1 MSDLLKLTKA
11 LMTLWF
17 CASVVSLFV
26 GDGNL
31 PVISVVF
38 HKLAGGLKHFII
50 FTPKI
55 WEDEPI
61 LTNIFQMG
69 WFNHQPDFTKHEIR
83 IPFKQ
88 PVFRGK

>member
-1 MSDLLKLTKA
+1 
-11 LMTLWF
+11 MTLWF
-17 CASVVSLFV
+17 CASVVHVFV
-26 GDGNL
+26 GDEIPSDFGSMN
-31 PVISVVF
+31 
-38 HKLAGGLKHFII
+38 HKLAGGLKH
-50 FTPKI
+50 
-55 WEDEPI
+55 EPI